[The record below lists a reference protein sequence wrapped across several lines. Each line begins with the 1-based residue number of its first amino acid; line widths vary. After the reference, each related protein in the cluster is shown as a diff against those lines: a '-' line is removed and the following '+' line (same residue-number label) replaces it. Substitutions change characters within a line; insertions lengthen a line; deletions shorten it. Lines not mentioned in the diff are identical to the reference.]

1 MIVGNREY
9 TTTEI
14 AFIRRNAGVMTS
26 KEIGEALGRSQ
37 RGISAI
43 ASMLNIKLSHRN
55 RNDILSRVVHLRDGE
70 KRRWREIITLIQDE
84 FGVTYS
90 ESGLQ
95 RGYQRIKL
103 RTIKNTDPDRL
114 RMLNEIHRYRQY
126 DKLPWKEVQKRIERR
141 YNKFYQITALH
152 QMYKRHRNR
161 LLENEEN
168 LA

>member
-14 AFIRRNAGVMTS
+14 AFIRQHAGIMTS
-26 KEIGEALGRSQ
+26 REIGEALGRSQ

-95 RGYQRIKL
+95 RGYQRVKL
-103 RTIKNTDPDRL
+103 RTIQNTDPDRL

-141 YNKFYQITALH
+141 YKKFYQITALH
-152 QMYKRHRNR
+152 QMYRRHRNR
-161 LLENEEN
+161 LLGNEGI